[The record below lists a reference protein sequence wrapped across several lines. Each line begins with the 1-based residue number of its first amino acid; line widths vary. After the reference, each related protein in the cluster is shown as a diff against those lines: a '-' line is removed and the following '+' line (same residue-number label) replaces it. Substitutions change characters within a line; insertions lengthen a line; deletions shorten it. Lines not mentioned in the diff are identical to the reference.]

1 MMHQRQV
8 HRPRKRL
15 KVEEGHNVPVN
26 NIHIRWGTIRLWELA
41 FKKCI
46 ERFSRSGREMLN
58 QIDRLAK
65 TMKPHPRK
73 QPVEAWHSGMLLKK
87 WCFF

>member
-1 MMHQRQV
+1 MHF
-8 HRPRKRL
+8 
-15 KVEEGHNVPVN
+15 
-26 NIHIRWGTIRLWELA
+26 RWGTIRLWELA
-41 FKKCI
+41 FKKYI

-73 QPVEAWHSGMLLKK
+73 QPVEVWHSSMLLKK